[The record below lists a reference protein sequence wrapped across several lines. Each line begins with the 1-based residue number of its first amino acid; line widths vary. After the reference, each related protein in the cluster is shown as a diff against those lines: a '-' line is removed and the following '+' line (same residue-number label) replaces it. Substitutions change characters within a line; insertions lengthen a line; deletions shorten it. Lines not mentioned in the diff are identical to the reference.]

1 MYNWS
6 VISMGLGRMIIMN
19 TIILMTLTG
28 LMTLIPTALLVS
40 FFNNNQPEKVRVRV
54 DEDQDFYR

>member
-1 MYNWS
+1 
-6 VISMGLGRMIIMN
+6 MGLGRMIIMN

-40 FFNNNQPEKVRVRV
+40 FFNTNQPEKVRVRV

>member
-1 MYNWS
+1 
-6 VISMGLGRMIIMN
+6 MN

-28 LMTLIPTALLVS
+28 LMTLIPAALLAS
-40 FFNNNQPEKVRVRV
+40 FFNDNQPQKVRVRV